1 MGSTYAVTIELGG
14 RSRRL
19 RFDMNA
25 LAELEGVLGRS
36 VAEVISGDGQALGF
50 ASMRALMW
58 AGLRHE
64 DRGITLERAGL
75 LMQQAIESGMTLADL
90 LAKVSEA
97 VTSCGVFGGGK
108 EEGATADPPP
118 ATA

>member
-1 MGSTYAVTIELGG
+1 MSNAYAVTIELVG

-36 VAEVISGDGQALGF
+36 VAEVLSGDGQALGF

-64 DRGITLERAGL
+64 DRGITLERAGQM
-75 LMQQAIESGMTLADL
+75 MQSAIESGMSLSDL
-90 LAKVSEA
+90 LEKISEA
-97 VTSCGVFGGGK
+97 ITSCGVFGGST
-108 EEGATADPPP
+108 EETPADPPT
-118 ATA
+118 ATT

>member
-1 MGSTYAVTIELGG
+1 MGNAYAVPIELD
-14 RSRRL
+14 RPRRL
-19 RFDMNA
+19 RFDVNA
-25 LAELEGVLGRS
+25 LAELEM
-36 VAEVISGDGQALGF
+36 ALGGQSF
-50 ASMRALMW
+50 SEVLSGEMGLATIRALLW

-75 LMQQAIESGMTLADL
+75 LMQKAIEGGTPLTDI

-97 VTSCGVFGGGK
+97 VTACGIFPK
-108 EEGATADPPP
+108 AADQAVGENPPP